1 MIGGGAHREVVRG
14 ASSRKSDARDIA
26 EAGETVNTAARLTGL
41 AGSGEI
47 LVNAQAATAEGLET
61 TGSNDGRLSYAGR
74 EQSVD
79 AWVTKA

>member
-1 MIGGGAHREVVRG
+1 MRET
-14 ASSRKSDARDIA
+14 SRRSATRS
-26 EAGETVNTAARLTGL
+26 TAARLTGL

-47 LVNAQAATAEGLET
+47 LVNARAATAEGLET
-61 TGSNDGRLSYAGR
+61 TGSNEGRLSYAGR